1 MVQSDVDLDKLN
13 VCQPGRGF
21 QMVVPFRACSDR
33 QPQQV
38 CLWSLNQITRKYS
51 EHLNLCT
58 VAFPPP
64 TPFSSITFCVISHT
78 YKTNKIDGFTSFP
91 LGKKDPS
98 KRVKNTTIA
107 VKTCTCRLQN
117 GFIYYDIT
125 LTDT

>member
-1 MVQSDVDLDKLN
+1 MVQSDVDLNKLN

-38 CLWSLNQITRKYS
+38 CLWSLSQNTRKYS

-58 VAFPPP
+58 VPP
-64 TPFSSITFCVISHT
+64 PFSSITFYVISHT
-78 YKTNKIDGFTSFP
+78 YKTKQNRRIHLFSF
-91 LGKKDPS
+91 GEKDPS
-98 KRVKNTTIA
+98 KRVKSTTI

-117 GFIYYDIT
+117 GFIYYDIA